1 MSARVPARNH
11 GAWPGHTAFSAART
25 CGELIVVGGQ
35 VDLDADG
42 RVEHP
47 RDLIAQITACT
58 RHARDALH
66 AAGAHPAQIVKIVVY
81 CVAGTADAV
90 QAAEAQVLAGLG
102 VPEPPVITMVPVP
115 WMALP
120 GVLASVE
127 VTASTRIGAESPA
140 VVTRPSAHHPTAG
153 SHSVRAGRFIFT
165 SAQMTVAEDGSV
177 EDPGDIVSQ
186 SRGTMDRIAAL
197 LAEHGA
203 GLDDAVKFNIYYV
216 GEGTYEDWEVAA
228 KIRAG
233 YFTEPGPVATGIPVP
248 ALERPGLLIKMEVW
262 AMLGEDGRHLPRQ
275 HVWPDNHWD
284 WAIHLPYKH
293 GLRCEEMFFIGGQIA
308 TDDQGTVLEPAD
320 TAAQTRQCLTYIERV
335 VDLLDGVQPADVAKT
350 TTFYKGEPGKE
361 VHALNAG
368 MRNEWFGAGAPVTS
382 DVALP
387 ALAFEDMMIEIEVLG
402 ARQPSE

>member
-1 MSARVPARNH
+1 MTESIPARNH
-11 GAWPGHTAFSAART
+11 GSWPGHTHFSAART

-35 VDLDADG
+35 VDLDVEG

-47 RDLIAQITACT
+47 GDLSAQVTACT
-58 RHARDALH
+58 RHARAALQ
-66 AAGAHPAQIVKIVVY
+66 AAGGRPEQVVKVVVY
-81 CVAGTADAV
+81 CVADSTEAV
-90 QAAEAQVLAGLG
+90 ETVEQQVIEGLAA
-102 VPEPPVITMVPVP
+102 PTPPVITLVPVP

-120 GVLASVE
+120 DVLASVE
-127 VTASTRIGAESPA
+127 ITASTRVDPDHPPAATSPD
-140 VVTRPSAHHPTAG
+140 AHHPTVG
-153 SHSVRAGRFIFT
+153 SQVVRAGRFIFT
-165 SAQMTVAEDGSV
+165 SAQMTVAADGSV
-177 EDPGDIVSQ
+177 EHAGDIVSQ

-197 LAEHGA
+197 LAEYGA
-203 GLDDAVKFNIYYV
+203 SLDDAVKLNIYYV

-233 YFTEPGPVATGIPVP
+233 YFNEPGPIATGVPVP

-262 AMLGEDGRHLPRQ
+262 AMLGEDGSRLPRQ

-308 TDDQGTVLEPAD
+308 TDPEGTVLEPAN
-320 TAAQTRQCLTYIERV
+320 TEAQTRQCLTYIERV
-335 VDLLDGVQPADVAKT
+335 IDLLDGVEPKHIAKT
-350 TTFYKGEPGKE
+350 TTFYKGEADSA

-368 MRNEWFGAGAPVTS
+368 MRNDWFAAGAPVTS

-387 ALAFEDMMIEIEVLG
+387 ALAFEDMMIEIEVMG
-402 ARQPSE
+402 ARDER

>member
-1 MSARVPARNH
+1 MSALIPAQDH
-11 GAWPGHTAFSAART
+11 GTWPGHTGFSAART

-35 VDLDADG
+35 VDLDAHG
-42 RVEHP
+42 EVQHP
-47 RDLIAQITACT
+47 GDLTAQITACT
-58 RHARDALH
+58 GHARDALE
-66 AAGAHPAQIVKIVVY
+66 AAGSHSGQIVKVVVY
-81 CVAGTADAV
+81 CVTGTDV
-90 QAAEAQVLAGLG
+90 AAEAVEEQVLNELA
-102 VPEPPVITMVPVP
+102 VPTPPVITVVPVP

-127 VTASTRIGAESPA
+127 VTASTRVDPDHPA
-140 VVTRPSAHHPTAG
+140 QAVHAGDHHPTAG
-153 SHSVRAGRFIFT
+153 SQALRAGRFIFT
-165 SAQMTVAEDGSV
+165 SAQMTVAADGSV
-177 EDPGDIVSQ
+177 EHGGDIVSQ

-197 LAEHGA
+197 LAEFGA

-262 AMLGEDGRHLPRQ
+262 AMLGEDGSRLPRQ
-275 HVWPDNHWD
+275 HVWPEKHWD

-308 TDDQGTVLEPAD
+308 TDDQGTVLKPAD
-320 TAAQTRQCLTYIERV
+320 TVAQTRQCLTYIERV
-335 VDLLDGVQPADVAKT
+335 IELLDGVEPRHAAKT
-350 TTFYKGEPGKE
+350 TTFYKGEADAE
-361 VHALNAG
+361 THALNARL
-368 MRNEWFGAGAPVTS
+368 RNVWFAAGAPVTS

-402 ARQPSE
+402 ARE

>member
-1 MSARVPARNH
+1 MSAFIPASNH
-11 GAWPGHTAFSAART
+11 GSWPGHTGFAAART

-35 VDLDADG
+35 VDLDANG
-42 RVEHP
+42 RSEHP
-47 RDLIAQITACT
+47 GDLLAQVTACT
-58 RHARDALH
+58 RHACAALE
-66 AAGAHPAQIVKIVVY
+66 AAGGRPGQIVKVVVY
-81 CVAGTADAV
+81 CVAGSMDTVEAV
-90 QAAEAQVLAGLG
+90 EQRVLDELA
-102 VPEPPVITMVPVP
+102 VPTPPVITLVPVP

-120 GVLASVE
+120 EVLASVE
-127 VTASTRIGAESPA
+127 VTASSRVDSRHPPAATSPA
-140 VVTRPSAHHPTAG
+140 GHHPTAG
-153 SHSVRAGRFIFT
+153 SQAVRAGRFIFT
-165 SAQMTVAEDGSV
+165 SAQMTVTDDGGV
-177 EDPGDIVSQ
+177 EHAGDIVNQ

-197 LAEHGA
+197 LAAYGA
-203 GLDDAVKFNIYYV
+203 SLDDAVKFNIYYV

-262 AMLGEDGRHLPRQ
+262 AMLGEDGSHLPRQ

-320 TAAQTRQCLTYIERV
+320 TEAQTRQCLTYIERV
-335 VDLLDGVQPADVAKT
+335 IDLLDGVGPEHVAKT
-350 TTFYKGEPGKE
+350 TTFYKGEADPV
-361 VHALNAG
+361 VHALNG
-368 MRNEWFGAGAPVTS
+368 RMRNDWFAAGAPVTS

-402 ARQPSE
+402 ARD

>member
-11 GAWPGHTAFSAART
+11 GAWPGHTGFSAART

-35 VDLDADG
+35 VDLDSQG
-42 RVEHP
+42 RVAHP
-47 RDLIAQITACT
+47 GDLTAQITACT
-58 RHARDALH
+58 RHAVDALH
-66 AAGAHPAQIVKIVVY
+66 AAGAHHGQIVKVVVY
-81 CVAGTADAV
+81 CVAGTTDAV
-90 QAAEAQVLAGLG
+90 EAVEEQVLRELA
-102 VPEPPVITMVPVP
+102 VPTPPVITLVPVP

-120 GVLASVE
+120 DVLASVE
-127 VTASTRIGAESPA
+127 VTASARVDADHPA
-140 VVTRPSAHHPTAG
+140 VAARPAGHHPTAG
-153 SHSVRAGRFIFT
+153 SNAVRAGRFIFT
-165 SAQMTVAEDGSV
+165 SAQMTVSDDGGV
-177 EDPGDIVSQ
+177 EHAGDIVDQ

-197 LAEHGA
+197 LAEYGA

-262 AMLGEDGRHLPRQ
+262 AMLGEDGGRLPRQ

-320 TAAQTRQCLTYIERV
+320 TQAQTRQCLTYIERV
-335 VDLLDGVQPADVAKT
+335 IDLLDGVEPEHVAKT
-350 TTFYKGEPGKE
+350 TTFYKGEADPE
-361 VHALNAG
+361 VHALNAR
-368 MRNEWFGAGAPVTS
+368 MRNDWFAAGAPVTS

-402 ARQPSE
+402 AREQSE

>member
-1 MSARVPARNH
+1 MSARIPASRH
-11 GAWPGHTAFSAART
+11 GSWPGHSAFCAART

-35 VDLDADG
+35 VDVDADG

-47 RDLIAQITACT
+47 GDLPAQVTACT
-58 RHARDALH
+58 RHAREALA
-66 AAGAHPAQIVKIVVY
+66 AAGGRRDQVVKVVVY
-81 CVAGTADAV
+81 FVAEMAES
-90 QAAEAQVLAGLG
+90 AEAIERQVLAELA
-102 VPEPPVITMVPVP
+102 VPTPPVITLVPVP

-120 GVLASVE
+120 DVLASVE
-127 VTASTRIGAESPA
+127 LTASTRIDGDHPPVAVRPA
-140 VVTRPSAHHPTAG
+140 DHHPTTG
-153 SHSVRAGRFIFT
+153 SQAVRAGRFIFT
-165 SAQMTVAEDGSV
+165 SAQMTVAADGSV
-177 EDPGDIVSQ
+177 EHAGDIVSQ

-197 LAEHGA
+197 LAEFGA
-203 GLDDAVKFNIYYV
+203 ELDDAVKFNIYYV

-262 AMLGEDGRHLPRQ
+262 AMLGEDGTRLPRQ

-308 TDDQGTVLEPAD
+308 TDPAGTVLEPAD
-320 TAAQTRQCLTYIERV
+320 TEAQTRQCLTYIERV
-335 VDLLDGVQPADVAKT
+335 IDLLDGVEPEHVAKT
-350 TTFYKGEPGKE
+350 TTFYKGEADAA
-361 VHALNAG
+361 VHALNG
-368 MRNEWFGAGAPVTS
+368 RMRNEWFAAGAPVTS

-402 ARQPSE
+402 AHE